1 MVPSMG
7 AFAASGSTQRSVSTI
22 HMSSIGIESVVIGS
36 VVSVPSVV
44 SVAPVVPGASVEA
57 DVVSDDELS
66 SLHAAAKRA
75 LAAMNAPITRVRR
88 FIEAPPRWWFRLH

>member
-1 MVPSMG
+1 M
-7 AFAASGSTQRSVSTI
+7 STI
-22 HMSSIGIESVVIGS
+22 HMSSIGIESVVIGIES
-36 VVSVPSVV
+36 VVIGSLL

-75 LAAMNAPITRVRR
+75 LAAMNAPITR
-88 FIEAPPRWWFRLH
+88 